1 MIIMTSTRVTQMYD
15 IVETLQEGPEGAT
28 EMRSSEGPWLGARLK
43 SLRKHGKT
51 TMKYSVT
58 CPLQQ
63 VATISVEA
71 KTYVIY

>member
-58 CPLQQ
+58 RPLQQ

-71 KTYVIY
+71 NTYVI